1 MYAEWTRSRALA
13 SVAVLCALF
22 GAAEVAA
29 SGLSSPSVGT
39 SQSGPA
45 VADAASVY
53 WNPANL
59 AFIEEPTLLGG
70 AALILGRLRYT
81 RERRA
86 TYQLEDSFD
95 FSLPVDANAIDE
107 SKTGTAEPAT
117 ATPAGA
123 APTLFFATPVGERWG
138 IGLGLY
144 APYAAIVD
152 FPEDGAQRWALRD
165 ATITV
170 AQLSGAVAWRPL
182 DRVSFGVGGSLAFGF
197 AELSKSLD
205 LAGLDNLGT
214 ALRHPSI
221 DQENDFG
228 ADAPPAVRELQ
239 VTSRDF
245 VLRRATGVS
254 GTFHAGVSVE
264 PVEHLRVSA
273 AYQHSMPLTMRG
285 VFELNMDDEFFT
297 QDLESQ
303 GLVYPALVTGDASLS
318 FTLPSHLRA
327 GLSWAANERTTAG
340 ISAALVRWSS
350 IDTFDARVESD
361 ALAQPTLGLPSTE
374 AVSLPRD
381 WHSAGEVEAF
391 ADWRRTDGHRLWG
404 VAGFHGGAAP
414 DATMDASSPDGR
426 RIVVAIGNSFQ
437 LSDRLALVV
446 DAELHTLIPRHVRAS
461 DYDLGNGEYRLTLA
475 SLGLFAE
482 LSL

>member
-1 MYAEWTRSRALA
+1 MSAEWRRVSTALA
-13 SVAVLCALF
+13 LACVVFAAPRGSF
-22 GAAEVAA
+22 G

-45 VADAASVY
+45 VVDAAAVY

-59 AFIEEPTLLGG
+59 AFVEEPSFLGG
-70 AALILGRLRYT
+70 ASLILGHLRYT

-95 FSLPVDANAIDE
+95 FSLPVSADVVDD
-107 SKTGTAEPAT
+107 SKTGTAEPST
-117 ATPAGA
+117 ATPVGA
-123 APTLFFATPVGERWG
+123 APTLFFATPVGDQWG
-138 IGLGLY
+138 LGVGLY

-152 FPEDGAQRWALRD
+152 FQEDGAQRWALRD

-182 DRVSFGVGGSLAFGF
+182 DRLSIGVGGSLAFGF

-228 ADAPPAVRELQ
+228 ADAPPAVRELN

-245 VLRRATGVS
+245 ALRRATGVS
-254 GTFHAGVSVE
+254 GTFHVGITADAVPGVR
-264 PVEHLRVSA
+264 LSA
-273 AYQHSMPLTMRG
+273 VYQHSLPLTMRG
-285 VFELNMDDEFFT
+285 VFELDMNDEFFT

-303 GLVYPALVTGDASLS
+303 GLVYPALVSGDASLS
-318 FTLPSHLRA
+318 FTLPSHVRG
-327 GLSWAANERTTAG
+327 GLSWTPNDRVTTG
-340 ISAALVRWSS
+340 INAALVRWSS
-350 IDTFDARVESD
+350 IDTFDARVDSQD
-361 ALAQPTLGLPSTE
+361 LAQPELGLPSTE
-374 AVSLPRD
+374 AVSLPRN
-381 WHSAGEVEAF
+381 WHAAGEIEAF
-391 ADWRRTDGHRLWG
+391 ADWARSDRHRFWA

-426 RIVVAIGNSFQ
+426 RIVLAIGNSIRVSRRMS
-437 LSDRLALVV
+437 LIV
-446 DAELHTLIPRHVRAS
+446 DGELHTLIPRVVRSS

-475 SLGLFAE
+475 SLGLYAD
-482 LSL
+482 LRL